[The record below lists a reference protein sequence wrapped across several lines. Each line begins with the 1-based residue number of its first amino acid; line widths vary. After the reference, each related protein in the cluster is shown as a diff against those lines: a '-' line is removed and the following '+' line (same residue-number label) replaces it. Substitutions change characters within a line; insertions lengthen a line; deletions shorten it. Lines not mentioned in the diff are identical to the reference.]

1 MKRKISKEITIPEG
15 VQIESSGSTITVKG
29 KEGELKRKFGS
40 KNIIFRKENSKF
52 FIECKKATKNE
63 KKRIN
68 TINAHVKNMIKGVQE
83 GFEYKLKICSSHFP
97 MTVEVKGRDISVKN
111 FLGEKI
117 PRVSKLPE
125 GADIEIKGDVIT
137 VKALD
142 KELAGQTAAAIERIT
157 KIREK
162 DRRVFQDGIFIVEK
176 GGVKI

>member
-1 MKRKISKEITIPEG
+1 
-15 VQIESSGSTITVKG
+15 
-29 KEGELKRKFGS
+29 
-40 KNIIFRKENSKF
+40 
-52 FIECKKATKNE
+52 
-63 KKRIN
+63 
-68 TINAHVKNMIKGVQE
+68 
-83 GFEYKLKICSSHFP
+83 